1 MNGPLAK
8 VCETFATAVVLHD
21 DVIPRI
27 TPDSIRDLLRD
38 LLQVRANKGGLAIV
52 RNEEWGRW
60 ANLTISLSVCWCP

>member
-1 MNGPLAK
+1 VNGPLAK

-38 LLQVRANKGGLAIV
+38 LLQVGAKTGLIV
-52 RNEEWGRW
+52 RRKPTGCRVG
-60 ANLTISLSVCWCP
+60 AVG